1 MKAPRAVVA
10 RLCYAGDETVSL
22 KDKYVYL
29 NLGLEAKFD
38 LIAARTDARGYLC
51 TSARPDAP
59 GASPLWLDRDA
70 EGPYLIYCS
79 SRPLAPDAQLS
90 PEQCQPVRL
99 KTWPREG
106 GGEEH
111 ILPLQ
116 RIKLT
121 FEVGVGLN
129 TPEAVGD
136 WLFRNRM
143 IVHVDGQEVRA
154 AAAVDDDGDVLVT
167 VKLEAGTHELVI
179 ASEPLNAGHTGSPVV
194 YLSEELTVL
203 AED

>member
-10 RLCYAGDETVSL
+10 RLCFAGDETVSL
-22 KDKYVYL
+22 TDKYVYI

-51 TSARPDAP
+51 TSPRPDAP
-59 GASPLWLDRDA
+59 GPTPLWLDRDA
-70 EGPYLIYCS
+70 ESPYLIYCS
-79 SRPLAPDAQLS
+79 SRPLAPDAELS
-90 PEQCQPVRL
+90 PEQCQAVRL
-99 KTWPREG
+99 QSRPRDAG
-106 GGEEH
+106 GQEH

-116 RIKLT
+116 RIKLS
-121 FEVGVGLN
+121 FEVGVGLQ

-143 IVHVDGQEVRA
+143 IVHVDGKEVRA
-154 AAAVDDDGDVLVT
+154 AAAVGDAGDVLLT
-167 VKLEAGTHELVI
+167 VKLAAGTHELVI

-194 YLSEELTVL
+194 YLSEELTVV
-203 AED
+203 ADG